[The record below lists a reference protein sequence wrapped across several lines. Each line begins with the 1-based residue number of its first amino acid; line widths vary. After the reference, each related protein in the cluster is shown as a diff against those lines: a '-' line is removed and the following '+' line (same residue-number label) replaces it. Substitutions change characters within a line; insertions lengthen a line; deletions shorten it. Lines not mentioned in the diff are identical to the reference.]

1 MDWASLV
8 YLAVTI
14 GLFVIFALIVI
25 RTYSRKGKK
34 RMEEPKHRMLDDDD

>member
-1 MDWASLV
+1 MDLASLA

-14 GLFVIFALIVI
+14 GLFAVFALIVI

-34 RMEEPKHRMLDDDD
+34 RMEKPKHRMLDDD